1 MELEDERFQSCL
13 HPLTEQD
20 RIRLKSLEE
29 KEEYRE
35 RAVYMLEHGVK
46 LEQEIISYCDFAGE
60 TGKAY
65 TAAYS

>member
-35 RAVYMLEHGVK
+35 LAVYMLEHGVK
-46 LEQEIISYCDFAGE
+46 LEQEDHQLLRFCWRNR
-60 TGKAY
+60 
-65 TAAYS
+65 